1 FEMLGEKGLKDKYF
15 EGIRKVTP
23 QDVRR
28 VAQKYLIEDKRT
40 VGILVPV
47 KKHTP

>member
-1 FEMLGEKGLKDKYF
+1 MLGDVKLKDKYF

-23 QDVRR
+23 QDVQR
-28 VAQKYLIEDKRT
+28 VAQIYLVEDKRT

-47 KKHTP
+47 IKVGIEK